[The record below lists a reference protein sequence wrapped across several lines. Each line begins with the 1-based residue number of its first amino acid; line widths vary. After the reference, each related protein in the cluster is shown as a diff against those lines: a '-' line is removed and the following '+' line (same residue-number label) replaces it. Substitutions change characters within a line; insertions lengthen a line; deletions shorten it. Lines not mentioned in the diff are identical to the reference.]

1 MECDSPG
8 FIPSSPYIGAD
19 EGWDGRYQGHYSKEG
34 KDGVWSI
41 QSKWTTK
48 SFKDAIPHLE
58 EEIKKELENAAA
70 KQVNHLRIATNAELK
85 VEQVLRLQDLAKDTA
100 ISLLVWHREDLTQRI
115 AMQPFLRHLFF
126 GDPQFPKLV
135 PWNRYFSE
143 YERDLL
149 PMSETRIES
158 FEDYVHK
165 AKDFLLSATANV
177 LLISSPGGYGKSHLL
192 RSIAQIAHEVD
203 RRTQVW
209 VIRGGVRTIQDAMQN
224 EIVAG
229 RRCLLIFDDADRFM
243 DEIKP
248 LLSFLRASNSIK
260 VILALRTSGHESVF
274 GNVAET
280 RLGTSCEEIRISDWN
295 KGDLTALL
303 RAAAKREAVED
314 ESTIVAQYPNPF
326 LIVWIGRQISGK
338 SDVPLDSVKRYFVDD
353 MDRETRVCLGA
364 AAEDL
369 LVNLACV
376 VPVSLVSDKA
386 FATMAST
393 LNEERIRE
401 KIDRLVEA
409 GILRVVGRN
418 LRFNPDMKGDLYLA
432 DKLDASEGRLGALLG
447 TWLQICPERLLSNV
461 ASAARFANSPSIG
474 ETLSRITRP
483 WMKGNILPFRSRKEV
498 LDVIVRLV
506 AIVPEQCIDVIDA
519 FVQSN
524 EKLTTDDYGPA
535 ISGLVGITTLRD
547 RVLKTI
553 VAVHTKGI
561 QGSYDNYR
569 PQSLI
574 RLCASPL
581 HNSIQTI
588 GETLKIANQWLNEPD
603 RTHMELLSAALCE
616 VLAGTHEYNKYG
628 ILTVEFGEK
637 ALRDTPEVRELRQR
651 AIGLLELMI
660 GHSSVDVNLAA
671 IAVAEK
677 IGSMRTRSRDEDTL
691 PLSVEIREERRLVTR
706 RIGGLL
712 SPRLH
717 FMLMNKI
724 EQLFLTWWAQR
735 IPGTDEAERYLQN
748 VPRNAEYITFSH
760 YASSE
765 FVVENFAEL
774 KSKAPTQGR
783 WEWFVHTRM
792 SRFDRSEDDFT
803 ELVSTLNQSFNS
815 PQEVVQLL
823 VRIDHAI
830 LISERRP
837 SPPIVTRWVKINP
850 PLFSAIQESNALWQQ
865 VPEPFKNEILGAR
878 AEVNDAALFALAQEV
893 LSKLP
898 DTQITKAQLFLS
910 SLGRHPIKQN
920 VAFSR
925 LARTLDRVESENT
938 ALLGFDML
946 RILNR
951 VTRVFSR
958 GPVTPMTVY
967 EWFAI
972 LLTKGNSV
980 IRATA
985 LLHLCPNVDKLE
997 STYLLVRLTRL
1008 AVSKKMV
1015 LSDAMIRSLHILI
1028 LNKGERIR
1036 AFPSKTVACL
1046 RQELLD
1052 SLKHTAR
1059 LDHEAQSLVEFASNQ
1074 EIDTLIGFV
1083 ESRIQISLGTNAS
1096 EYQAIPFGGFGFLAR
1111 MIISFDDYERLVSR
1125 TESWHQRGYIWRYHL
1140 KVLMEELCETAEVK
1154 PYAQEYVEKQL
1165 EKQNIEAALAGCGY
1179 LPLDVATFN
1188 VFVRVG
1194 ARAISCGKKVEIES
1208 LLHDA
1213 TLPREAYV
1221 SLPGEPPRQLVERKE
1236 LFLQMHLDANPM
1248 ELNAILDDC
1257 IERIDE
1263 AIEMGLRM
1271 DDDISNPRP

>member
-1 MECDSPG
+1 MG
-8 FIPSSPYIGAD
+8 Y
-19 EGWDGRYQGHYSKEG
+19 YSKEG

-41 QSKWTTK
+41 QSKWTKK
-48 SFKDAIPHLE
+48 SLKDALPHLKA
-58 EEIKKELENAAA
+58 EIKKELQNAVANH
-70 KQVNHLRIATNAELK
+70 VNHLRIATNAELN
-85 VEQVLRLQDLAKDTA
+85 VPQVNELQHLNRNTT
-100 ISLLVWHREDLTQRI
+100 ISLLVWHREELTRRI
-115 AMQPFLRHLFF
+115 ELQPFLGHLFF

-143 YERDLL
+143 YERALL

-192 RSIAQIAHEVD
+192 RSIAEIAHEVD

-209 VIRGGVRTIQDAMQN
+209 AIRGGVRTIQDAMQD
-224 EIVAG
+224 EIVRG
-229 RRCLLIFDDADRFM
+229 RRYLLIFDDADRFM

-260 VILALRTSGHESVF
+260 VILALRTSGRESVF

-280 RLGTSCEEIRISDWN
+280 RLGPSCEEIRISDWN
-295 KGDLTALL
+295 RGDLTALL
-303 RAAAKREAVED
+303 RAAAKREEVEG

-326 LIVWIGRQISGK
+326 LIVWIGQQISGK
-338 SDVPLDSVKRYFVDD
+338 SDVPLDSMKRYFVDD
-353 MDRETRVCLGA
+353 MDREARVCLGA
-364 AAEDL
+364 AAENL

-376 VPVSLVSDKA
+376 VPVSLPSDKA
-386 FATMAST
+386 LATLKSI
-393 LNEERIRE
+393 LNEERIGE
-401 KIDRLVEA
+401 EIDRLVKA

-418 LRFNPDMKGDLYLA
+418 VRFNPDMKGDLYLA
-432 DKLDASEGRLGALLG
+432 DKLDASEGRLGDLLG
-447 TWLQICPERLLSNV
+447 TWLHICPERLLSNV
-461 ASAARFANSPSIG
+461 ASAARFANSPSVG
-474 ETLSRITRP
+474 KALSRITRP
-483 WMKGNILPFRSRKEV
+483 WMKGNTLPFQSRKEV
-498 LDVIVRLV
+498 LNLIVKLV

-519 FVQSN
+519 FLQSS
-524 EKLTTDDYGPA
+524 ERLTTDDYGPA
-535 ISGLVGITTLRD
+535 LSGLVGIATLRD

-553 VAVHTKGI
+553 VAMHAKGI

-569 PQSLI
+569 PESLI
-574 RLCASPL
+574 HLCASPL

-588 GETLKIANQWLNEPD
+588 RETLSIADQWLDEPD
-603 RTHMELLSAALCE
+603 HAHVELLSAALCE
-616 VLAGTHEYNKYG
+616 VLAGTHEYTEYG
-628 ILTVEFGEK
+628 ILTVKWSERP
-637 ALRDTPEVRELRQR
+637 LRDTPEIRGLRQR
-651 AIGLLELMI
+651 AIGILEHMI
-660 GHSSVDVNLAA
+660 DHSSVEVNLAA
-671 IAVAEK
+671 IAVAEE
-677 IGSMRTRSRDEDTL
+677 IGSMRTRSHDEGTL
-691 PLSVEIREERRLVTR
+691 PLSAEIREERVLVTR
-706 RIGGLL
+706 RIGGRLL
-712 SPRLH
+712 SPGLH
-717 FMLMNKI
+717 LMLMNRI

-735 IPGTDEAERYLQN
+735 IPGTDEVEQYLQN
-748 VPRNAEYITFSH
+748 MPRNPEYITFSH

-774 KSKAPTQGR
+774 KSKAPAEGR

-803 ELVSTLNQSFNS
+803 ELVLTLNQSFDS

-830 LISERRP
+830 LTSERRP

-850 PLFSAIQESNALWQQ
+850 PLFSAIQEFNALWQQ

-925 LARTLDRVESENT
+925 LARTLDRVESEKT

-958 GPVTPMTVY
+958 GPVTPMIVY

-985 LLHLCPNVDKLE
+985 LLHLYLNVDKLE

-1008 AVSKKMV
+1008 AVSKEMV

-1036 AFPSKTVACL
+1036 AFPSKTVASL

-1074 EIDTLIGFV
+1074 EIDTLIDFV
-1083 ESRIQISLGTNAS
+1083 ESRIQISLGANAS

-1111 MIISFDDYERLVSR
+1111 MIKSFDDYERLVTR
-1125 TESWHQRGYIWRYHL
+1125 IESWHQRGYIWRYHL

-1165 EKQNIEAALAGCGY
+1165 EKEDIEAALAGCGY

-1194 ARAISCGKKVEIES
+1194 ARAISCGKKMEIES

-1236 LFLQMHLDANPM
+1236 LFRQMHSDANPM

-1257 IERIDE
+1257 IERIEE

-1271 DDDISNPRP
+1271 DDDTSNPRP